1 MCVLKRARPL
11 PLPLLISLHP
21 RRPTADS
28 TIQSLVA
35 REEFL
40 AVTKRADSGVDW
52 EENNSRF
59 WNELHLIALITRT
72 RGLYHSL
79 PGERRSGPSPSLSFL
94 LSLQPPPPSLSTPSL
109 YSFVS
114 TDFQSSRLP
123 LSYFLSAVWLIFYHL
138 TPPKEV
144 FHACEG
150 SSRLRRLSSR
160 GFFLGSS
167 AASPP
172 INIRRGKKFSLP
184 LDVFSWETPPS
195 GRSETKRRKK
205 ILVYMRMT
213 ILAYTYSRN
222 ERFNGWRLV
231 YLYYHLP

>member
-150 SSRLRRLSSR
+150 GKVR
-160 GFFLGSS
+160 GCDDCHL
-167 AASPP
+167 A
-172 INIRRGKKFSLP
+172 
-184 LDVFSWETPPS
+184 VFSWDL
-195 GRSETKRRKK
+195 RR
-205 ILVYMRMT
+205 R
-213 ILAYTYSRN
+213 R
-222 ERFNGWRLV
+222 
-231 YLYYHLP
+231 HQ

>member
-94 LSLQPPPPSLSTPSL
+94 LSLQPPPPSLSTPS
-109 YSFVS
+109 
-114 TDFQSSRLP
+114 P
-123 LSYFLSAVWLIFYHL
+123 LSTLSLAQTFKAHVCPLATSCPQSGLSFTTWLR
-138 TPPKEV
+138 P
-144 FHACEG
+144 
-150 SSRLRRLSSR
+150 
-160 GFFLGSS
+160 
-167 AASPP
+167 
-172 INIRRGKKFSLP
+172 KKFFMRVREVKFAAATIVISRFFRGIF
-184 LDVFSWETPPS
+184 DGVATNKH
-195 GRSETKRRKK
+195 TTRKK
-205 ILVYMRMT
+205 VFLTFGCVLLGNATFGSIWNEKKKENISLYEDDNPSIYLFKEWT
-213 ILAYTYSRN
+213 I
-222 ERFNGWRLV
+222 
-231 YLYYHLP
+231 